1 MHILQR
7 KYIVSIIF
15 STQQPQNSVICR
27 EDQRQLTGSSRA
39 LEAITHIIIIIIK
52 QENNEWRIVKD

>member
-39 LEAITHIIIIIIK
+39 LEAITHIIIIIK